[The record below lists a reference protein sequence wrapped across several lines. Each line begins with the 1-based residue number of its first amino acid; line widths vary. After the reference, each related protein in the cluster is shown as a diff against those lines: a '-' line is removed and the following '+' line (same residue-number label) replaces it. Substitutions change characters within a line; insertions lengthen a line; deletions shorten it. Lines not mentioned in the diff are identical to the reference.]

1 MFSTASLVE
10 TLFKVKS
17 NIIIHTHN
25 GLEKCMFCSLFKD
38 FFKDALKNYCI
49 HVALVCLVYKL
60 KLSLLKNFKR
70 LGKTTTK
77 DIAKDNDYE

>member
-1 MFSTASLVE
+1 MALKNVCFALYS
-10 TLFKVKS
+10 K
-17 NIIIHTHN
+17 I
-25 GLEKCMFCSLFKD
+25 

-49 HVALVCLVYKL
+49 HVALVCLDYKL